1 MTKKYKERTYR
12 NLVQTK
18 RLKKFEVIVKET
30 DLLVHARG
38 DLTKIT
44 RELILQHRGVIEAYI
59 QNYPEFLET
68 LGPWHINEPAPNL
81 IADMARA
88 GRHAGVGPM
97 AAVAGA
103 LAEHVGKD
111 LLAHSPE
118 VIVENGGDIFIKTD
132 EPIVIGIFAGNS
144 PLSMQIGL
152 RIDSHQ
158 GPMAVC
164 TSSGT
169 IGHSLSLGRADAVCV
184 VSGSCALADA
194 TATAIGNMV
203 RSQKDIPPAIEAA
216 KNVANIEGLAII
228 IGEDMGLWG
237 GIEMVPLKTK
247 KG

>member
-1 MTKKYKERTYR
+1 M
-12 NLVQTK
+12 
-18 RLKKFEVIVKET
+18 
-30 DLLVHARG
+30 HARE

-44 RELILQHRGVIEAYI
+44 RELILRHRGVIEAYI
-59 QNYPEFLET
+59 QNYPEFLAT
-68 LGPWHINEPAPNL
+68 IGPWQIKGPAPNL
-81 IADMARA
+81 IMDMARA

-118 VIVENGGDIFIKTD
+118 VIVENGGDIFVKTD

-158 GPMAVC
+158 RPMAVC

-194 TATAIGNMV
+194 AATAIGNMV
-203 RSQKDIPPAIEAA
+203 RSKKDIQPAIAA
-216 KNVANIEGLAII
+216 VRNAENIDGIAIV

-237 GIEMVPLKTK
+237 EIEMVPLKTK